1 MISPKVH
8 LTETLILLVDSFH
21 AHCWGVG
28 PAPQKGPWD
37 EAEEDMLGCHIYKGG
52 SHLCQLKIAVV
63 GLELQIKLTSH
74 YHVSSPR
81 RAQTDWR

>member
-1 MISPKVH
+1 MHTVGELVQLLKKVP
-8 LTETLILLVDSFH
+8 
-21 AHCWGVG
+21 G
-28 PAPQKGPWD
+28 D
-37 EAEEDMLGCHIYKGG
+37 EAEEDMLGRLIYKGG